1 MTIANK
7 VTEQDSMTQKTLI
20 TEYLKHQMY
29 KKFNHQAY
37 KILEFSIDQE
47 WMRKVNHALRVMNS

>member
-1 MTIANK
+1 VSNNMTIANK

-29 KKFNHQAY
+29 KKFNHQA
-37 KILEFSIDQE
+37 
-47 WMRKVNHALRVMNS
+47 